1 MKLTKTKI
9 TTAIA
14 FTCLL
19 SGSAI
24 AEQRSKQ
31 EKTNEV
37 VGLSSGLIIGTAI
50 AGPLGG
56 IIAGVFGVMI
66 ADDVNTD
73 KRLETAQH
81 SLEKKD
87 QELFVMQQN
96 FQQAKERSM
105 AQIASMDNALEQT
118 TFKQNVPEIES
129 NIQFKTASYVLEKH
143 YESQLDL
150 IAQTLQQNPK
160 LSITLSG
167 FADKR
172 GDTTFNQALS
182 EQRALTVKNY
192 LINKGIKEK
201 QVITNSFGES
211 ELVSAGEY
219 FEDDFFDR
227 RVMLKVSDGQTEMT
241 AANQ

>member
-1 MKLTKTKI
+1 MKLTKNTI

-81 SLEKKD
+81 SLEKKGPRTLCD
-87 QELFVMQQN
+87 A
-96 FQQAKERSM
+96 AKLPTSKR
-105 AQIASMDNALEQT
+105 
-118 TFKQNVPEIES
+118 
-129 NIQFKTASYVLEKH
+129 
-143 YESQLDL
+143 
-150 IAQTLQQNPK
+150 TLH
-160 LSITLSG
+160 G
-167 FADKR
+167 
-172 GDTTFNQALS
+172 
-182 EQRALTVKNY
+182 
-192 LINKGIKEK
+192 
-201 QVITNSFGES
+201 
-211 ELVSAGEY
+211 
-219 FEDDFFDR
+219 
-227 RVMLKVSDGQTEMT
+227 
-241 AANQ
+241 ANCFHG

>member
-118 TFKQNVPEIES
+118 TFKQ
-129 NIQFKTASYVLEKH
+129 
-143 YESQLDL
+143 
-150 IAQTLQQNPK
+150 
-160 LSITLSG
+160 
-167 FADKR
+167 
-172 GDTTFNQALS
+172 TFQ
-182 EQRALTVKNY
+182 K
-192 LINKGIKEK
+192 
-201 QVITNSFGES
+201 
-211 ELVSAGEY
+211 
-219 FEDDFFDR
+219 
-227 RVMLKVSDGQTEMT
+227 LKVTFSLKRLHTFWRNTMSH
-241 AANQ
+241 NLI